1 MRVLFTGLNGLTGSH
16 LARLIINSEFLD
28 KNVFASIS
36 REIKFDYLSLPART
50 LTRHQYIG
58 SCENIEFLKNTIQE
72 FKPDLIIH
80 LAQIK
85 LIKYIINAADITNF
99 NGNIFVLGTTGVF
112 SKFESCS
119 LPYMQA
125 ESYLRRSNYNFQ
137 VIRSTLIYG
146 SSYDKNFNKLFKAI
160 KKGRIIPL
168 PSGGTSLYQP
178 IYYKDLAKIIF
189 ITNFCIPFKNGFYN
203 CSGPDIVSLKQIVN
217 YIEEISDKTIKK
229 INLPLNFSYKVLL
242 FLEKLLSIVN
252 LNLPINSEQI
262 LRLKE
267 DKVFQNNIDLG
278 YKKFKLT
285 KIKDGLLNQANE
297 KYLS

>member
-16 LARLIINSEFLD
+16 LARLIMKSEFLD
-28 KNVFASIS
+28 KYVFASIS
-36 REIKFDYLSLPART
+36 REIKFDYLSLAARS
-50 LTRHQYIG
+50 LTRYQYIG
-58 SCENIEFLKNTIQE
+58 SCENIEFLKNTIRE
-72 FKPDLIIH
+72 FNPDLIIH

-85 LIKYIINAADITNF
+85 LIRYILDAADITNF

-119 LPYMQA
+119 LPYKQA

-146 SSYDKNFNKLFKAI
+146 SSYDKNFNKLFKTI

-168 PSGGTSLYQP
+168 PAGGTSLYQP

-189 ITNFCIPFKNGFYN
+189 ITNFCIPFKKGFYN

-217 YIEEISDKTIKK
+217 YIEKFSDKTIKK
-229 INLPLNFSYKVLL
+229 INIPLNFSYKILL
-242 FLEKLLSIVN
+242 FIEKLLSISN
-252 LNLPINSEQI
+252 LKLPINSEQI

-267 DKVFQNNIDLG
+267 DKLFKNSINLG
-278 YKKFKLT
+278 DKEFNLT
-285 KIKDGLLNQANE
+285 RIKDGLLSQANE